1 MRANPSI
8 SCERTRALVS
18 SGLDGR
24 LHDLERRFLEAHV
37 LRCAEC
43 KAFADEV
50 KWFTNLIRTAPLE
63 STWPVQLPHRRRR
76 VQLRSVAS
84 VAAAAVILVVAGNAA
99 LNTPGHEESEQ
110 GLVANAFSQDPLAD
124 ESLQSLQSL
133 RRDDMVSGRLS
144 LVPAESEV
152 SLGAVKPLLPAAG
165 SR

>member
-1 MRANPSI
+1 MRAIPSI

-37 LRCAEC
+37 DRCAEC

-50 KWFTNLIRTAPLE
+50 EWFTNLIRTAPLE
-63 STWPVQLPHRRRR
+63 STQPVQLPHRRRR

-84 VAAAAVILVVAGNAA
+84 VAAAAVILVVAGNVA
-99 LNTPGHEESEQ
+99 LNTPQHAESEQ
-110 GLVANAFSQDPLAD
+110 ALIANALSFRDPLAD
-124 ESLQSLQSL
+124 ESLQSLF
-133 RRDDMVSGRLS
+133 RDDLASGRLS
-144 LVPAESEV
+144 LVTARSESD
-152 SLGAVKPLLPAAG
+152 LGAVKPLLPAAG